1 MESVAHAGEIVRT
14 LQKLFVHH
22 VQLLQLV
29 VHMPLQFKSLM
40 EFGAAFQKM
49 ID

>member
-1 MESVAHAGEIVRT
+1 MESVALAGEIVKI
-14 LQKLFVHH
+14 LQKQYVHH
-22 VQLLQLV
+22 VQLLQLA

-40 EFGAAFQKM
+40 EFGADFQKM